1 MQICGPIVNC
11 TYNAYDGQQGE
22 CRIANEVPIDYIHFN
37 DPRCP
42 RYSFNYQ
49 EELKITIIPNIT
61 ENYLDVTESF
71 LDGLEID
78 EYYPS
83 DRILYKKSV
92 SLHLMSE
99 QTNIIYW
106 SPTIVKR
113 IFSKYA
119 YGLAGGKSIEYASF
133 NAHTSITTL
142 NTPNITTLVLRST
155 SMDIHHQEETFYDL
169 GTIISSIGG
178 FFSSLSGIFVF
189 LFGASKLA
197 PWGFLQIHVF
207 NCLCTKYQRKF
218 VRKLKNN
225 YEPIPFVSGRTKNF
239 TLEERVQSIENMLQE
254 YYLDTDFLNIL
265 LENNGKVDKIKN

>member
-61 ENYLDVTESF
+61 ESYLNGLIPNVTESFLDGLIPNVTESF

-78 EYYPS
+78 KYYPS

-169 GTIISSIGG
+169 GTIIST
-178 FFSSLSGIFVF
+178 
-189 LFGASKLA
+189 

-265 LENNGKVDKIKN
+265 LENNCEVDKIKN